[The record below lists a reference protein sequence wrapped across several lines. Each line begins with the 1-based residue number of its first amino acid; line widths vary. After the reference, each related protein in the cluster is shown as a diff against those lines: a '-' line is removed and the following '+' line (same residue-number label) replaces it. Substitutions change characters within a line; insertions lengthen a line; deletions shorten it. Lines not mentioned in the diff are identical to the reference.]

1 MSPLP
6 RKQGSDPSPAETAAA
21 HDALWNRGLSIR
33 SEVVG
38 SPHVTR
44 SLDTATAFSQP
55 MQDYAT
61 EVGWGWIWARPG
73 LDRKQRSMI
82 NLAMLCA
89 AGKSQELGVHV
100 RGAVRNGLTEVE
112 IRETLLQAAGYAGF
126 PAGMEGFRV
135 AERVLDEMESNG
147 ELPDGWRQKDA

>member
-1 MSPLP
+1 MPETSDRDNTVKMSHSTLF
-6 RKQGSDPSPAETAAA
+6 EE
-21 HDALWNRGLSIR
+21 GLKIR
-33 SEVVG
+33 TEVVG
-38 SPHVTR
+38 SSHVQS
-44 SLDTATAFSQP
+44 SLKSANSFTMA
-55 MQDYAT
+55 MQEYAT

-89 AGKSQELGVHV
+89 MGKSQELGVHI
-100 RGAVRNGLTEVE
+100 RGAVRNGLSEIE

-135 AERVLDEMESNG
+135 ADRVLSEMEQKG
-147 ELPDGWRQKDA
+147 ELPIGWRQKDAPDDK